1 MNNLAEIFRN
11 AIQAHPLMQHVL
23 DAGALG
29 PMPTNMMPA
38 PPRTPSDYGDHLQR
52 YNSPERKTT
61 GFYGEIGQGESPV
74 SEYSLGGEGGEV
86 LHPSVFQ
93 GMSGKQLKAVL
104 DEANGG
110 SRFPQSIANQAMN
123 AAQDRVAQGLS
134 PFWNEAQDMRF
145 SR

>member
-38 PPRTPSDYGDHLQR
+38 PPRPGPYEGDGYQR
-52 YNSPERKTT
+52 YNSPERKSS
-61 GFYGEIGQGESPV
+61 GFYGEVGQGKHPV
-74 SEYSLGGEGGEV
+74 TEFSLGGDGGV
-86 LHPSVFQ
+86 IQHPSIFQ
-93 GMSGKQLKAVL
+93 GMTGKQLQSVL

-110 SRFPQSIANQAMN
+110 RRFPQSIANQAMN

>member
-1 MNNLAEIFRN
+1 MTDLANLFRN
-11 AIQAHPLMQHVL
+11 AIQVHPLMQHVA

-29 PMPTNMMPA
+29 AIPTNMMPA
-38 PPRTPSDYGDHLQR
+38 ASRMPSNYGDHLQR

-74 SEYSLGGEGGEV
+74 SEFSLGGEGGEI

-93 GMSGKQLKAVL
+93 GMTGKQLQAVL

-110 SRFPQSIANQAMN
+110 KRFPQSIADQAMN
-123 AAQDRVAQGLS
+123 AAQDRISQGMS
-134 PFWNEAQDMRF
+134 PFWNEDQDMRF
-145 SR
+145 PR